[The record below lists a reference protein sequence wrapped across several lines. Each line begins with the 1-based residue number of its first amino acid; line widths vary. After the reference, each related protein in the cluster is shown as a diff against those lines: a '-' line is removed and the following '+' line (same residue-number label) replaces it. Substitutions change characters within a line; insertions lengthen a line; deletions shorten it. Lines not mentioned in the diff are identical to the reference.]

1 MTWHE
6 WDTVPRVPPGF
17 LCFNWD
23 PVCKIWAPSPQPAA
37 CGGSLRAILP
47 LHSSKKFAN
56 YLQHMKHFPSSKYS
70 NLLRELHGKCSPA
83 SLVATFLYVENVFS
97 MWMVTSGY
105 NWVEAATERVRQ
117 GRWHIL
123 AGLQPSSQTAFY
135 NNGQDLRILSYGWI
149 KVDCLFATVASLFG
163 WVLHINQKIVWRFLW
178 LSLVG
183 VFC

>member
-1 MTWHE
+1 MLQMLE
-6 WDTVPRVPPGF
+6 WRDMSGTQYRGSPLASFVLTGTLFV
-17 LCFNWD
+17 
-23 PVCKIWAPSPQPAA
+23 KIWAPSLQPAA

-105 NWVEAATERVRQ
+105 NWVEAATERERQ

-149 KVDCLFATVASLFG
+149 KVDCLFATVAGSLA
-163 WVLHINQKIVWRFLW
+163 H
-178 LSLVG
+178 
-183 VFC
+183 FCT

>member
-23 PVCKIWAPSPQPAA
+23 PVCKIWAPSLQPAA

-105 NWVEAATERVRQ
+105 NWVEAATERERQ

-149 KVDCLFATVASLFG
+149 KVDCLFATVAGSLA
-163 WVLHINQKIVWRFLW
+163 H
-178 LSLVG
+178 
-183 VFC
+183 FCT